1 MKAIPLLQLITII
14 ALLSSCVSTKK
25 YNELEA
31 KYQKSN
37 IESQGS
43 ENRIEALKYTNENL
57 ERQLKLAEQ
66 ENKDLKQEIYERED
80 LKYQELNTLQK
91 KYNDLY
97 TAYDQLLKNSSQEAN
112 ANRQYIEQQNTQL
125 SQLNNG
131 NQTPFNNQNTNNN
144 QTPFNNGGNQNQT
157 PFNGG
162 NQNQVY
168 TQQNNLNSPV
178 NKEFSNVYQQS
189 SNLDNKDYG
198 GSANQGV
205 LLNLQNQLARVL
217 QEFRQDEANM
227 EMKNGNLY
235 LNFSDPTLFLNAK
248 YDLSSRAQQALKNVS
263 NILKNTPNVSISL
276 VSEDSRAD
284 DSPDGLKK
292 VESLGG
298 FLQSEGLNYYLH
310 KKNFAPLAFNTTGT
324 QAKVPQT
331 SLIIQAR

>member
-1 MKAIPLLQLITII
+1 MKATPLLQLIII
-14 ALLSSCVSTKK
+14 TAMLSSCVSTKK

-37 IESQGS
+37 IESQGA
-43 ENRIEALKYTNENL
+43 ENRIESLKYANENL
-57 ERQLKLAEQ
+57 ERQLKVAEQ

-97 TAYDQLLKNSSQEAN
+97 SAYDQLLKNSSQEAN
-112 ANRQYIEQQNTQL
+112 ANRQYIEQQNAQL
-125 SQLNNG
+125 SQLN
-131 NQTPFNNQNTNNN
+131 NNN
-144 QTPFNNGGNQNQT
+144 QTPFNGGNQNQTPFNGGNQNQT

-168 TQQNNLNSPV
+168 TQQNNSNSPV

-198 GSANQGV
+198 GSTNQGA

-217 QEFRQDEANM
+217 QEFRKDEAHM
-227 EMKNGNLY
+227 EIKNGNLY
-235 LNFSDPTLFLNAK
+235 LNFSDPALFLNAK

-284 DSPDGLKK
+284 DNPDGLKK
-292 VESLGG
+292 VESLGA
-298 FLQSEGLNYYLH
+298 FLQTEGLNYYLH

-331 SLIIQAR
+331 FLIIQAR